1 MDAGK
6 LCHRLTLL
14 ELRSVKDGDETIHQ
28 WAEARKVWGRVDLS
42 DRTNLFSRVGIGAR
56 DATITLRDTRHIS
69 LFHAIRWDGR
79 HLFLTSM
86 TREDGFI
93 TAKAA
98 VVCPSYWT
106 ATTFQTGVDRERRNS
121 PKREKLPPV
130 HFPAVLT
137 EKYLGHEP
145 PEDLGHAVSETR
157 YVLVTPKAVQMAQG
171 DLVTTREV
179 YIAGTYVV
187 ETCHCLD
194 AYKNE
199 YEVYRKGDV

>member
-6 LCHRLTLL
+6 LRHRLTLL
-14 ELRSVKDGDETIHQ
+14 ELHTVIRGTETAHQ
-28 WAEARKVWGRVDLS
+28 WAEDRQVWGRVELS
-42 DRTNLFSRVGIGAR
+42 DRTNLFSQAGIGAR
-56 DATITLRDTRHIS
+56 DAIITLRDTRCLS
-69 LFHAIRWDGR
+69 LFHAIRWAGR

-106 ATTFQTGVDRERRNS
+106 ATTFKTGVDRERRNS
-121 PKREKLPPV
+121 PKREKLPDI
-130 HFPAVLT
+130 HFPGILT

-157 YVLVTPKAVQMAQG
+157 YVLVTPKVVQMNPG
-171 DLVTTREV
+171 DLVTTRET
-179 YIAGTYVV
+179 YISGTYVV
-187 ETCHCLD
+187 EICHCLD

>member
-1 MDAGK
+1 MDVGK
-6 LCHRLTLL
+6 LRHRLTLL

-28 WAEARKVWGRVDLS
+28 WAETRKVWGLVELS

-56 DATITLRDTRHIS
+56 DATIILRDTDLS
-69 LFHAIRWDGR
+69 CLHAIRWAGR
-79 HLFLTSM
+79 HLFLTSIM
-86 TREDGFI
+86 REGGFI

-106 ATTFQTGVDRERRNS
+106 ATTFQTGIDRERRNS
-121 PKREKLPPV
+121 PKREKLPAI
-130 HFPAVLT
+130 HFPGVLT

-145 PEDLGHAVSETR
+145 PENLGHAVSETR
-157 YVLVTPKAVQMAQG
+157 YVLVTPKAVQMAPG

-179 YIAGTYVV
+179 FIAGTYVV

-194 AYKNE
+194 GYKNE